1 MKPTSPLRPLA
12 IALWVAVFVLA
23 GILAANRW
31 LGPAEDAPP
40 GAEAPAAT
48 AAPGNTPAG
57 VVPEYLPEFTLSDLR
72 GEPRSSRKWAGRTV
86 LFNFWA
92 TWCAPCRREMPLLE
106 QFARD
111 QAPDGVAV
119 VGIAIDR
126 NEPVLRFVGETGVT
140 YPILVGQM
148 DATRVAEGFG
158 DAFRALPFSVV
169 AGPDGTILAIHTGE
183 LHAPDLA
190 RLAAVAAELGRGTL
204 DAAAARER
212 LRLGAGGDQAEGNG
226 ADGEAAAGPG

>member
-1 MKPTSPLRPLA
+1 MKTSPLRPLA
-12 IALWVAVFVLA
+12 IALWIAVFVFA

-31 LGPAEDAPP
+31 LGTGDGEETAETAGAPST
-40 GAEAPAAT
+40 ANEA
-48 AAPGNTPAG
+48 
-57 VVPEYLPEFTLSDLR
+57 PEYLPEFTLADLR
-72 GEPRSSRKWAGRTV
+72 GDPRSSRDWAGRTV

-106 QFARD
+106 QFA
-111 QAPDGVAV
+111 QEQGTDGVAV

-126 NEPVLRFVGETGVT
+126 SEPVLRFVGETGVT

-148 DATRVAEGFG
+148 DATRVAESFG

-169 AGPDGTILAIHTGE
+169 AAPDGMILAIHTGE

-190 RLAAVAAELGRGTL
+190 RMAEVAAALKAGTL
-204 DAAAARER
+204 DSAQARER
-212 LRLGAGGDQAEGNG
+212 LRLGAAETKAPDDAGSG
-226 ADGEAAAGPG
+226 GPG